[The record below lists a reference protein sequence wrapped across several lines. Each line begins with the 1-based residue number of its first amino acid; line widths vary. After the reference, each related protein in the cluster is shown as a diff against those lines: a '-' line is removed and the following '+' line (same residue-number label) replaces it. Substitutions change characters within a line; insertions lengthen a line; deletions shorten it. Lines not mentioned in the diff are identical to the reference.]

1 MIREGENASGKG
13 REKTVWYDYVTEIEY
28 EGHHVNFIENGS
40 EKHPFY
46 FLTDLPVTKKSV
58 KELVAAGRRR
68 WAIENKRF
76 NTQKKHGYNL
86 EHRYSHNY
94 QAWKNHYYLI
104 QIGHMIS
111 QIIEAWGQLWEK
123 VRQSREQKHRRL
135 LEAWKQE
142 RLKEC
147 MTEEKFQ
154 IRFEW

>member
-1 MIREGENASGKG
+1 MIIAQIFGAVKPSG
-13 REKTVWYDYVTEIEY
+13 Y
-28 EGHHVNFIENGS
+28 S
-40 EKHPFY
+40 S
-46 FLTDLPVTKKSV
+46 LT
-58 KELVAAGRRR
+58 
-68 WAIENKRF
+68 F
-76 NTQKKHGYNL
+76 
-86 EHRYSHNY
+86 SHNY